1 MKNNKKLTAVILAI
15 ILGCGIS
22 LAGCGKN
29 ETQTE
34 TGTTTTTSS
43 QEYNLSVSNS
53 TEPTTL
59 NQEPTTL
66 NQEPSSSVSSD
77 EPTTLN
83 QEPSSSVS
91 SDEPTTL
98 NQEPSS
104 SVSSDEPTTQAP
116 VLKETVLKGTN
127 SSVLTIHTNGTYDF
141 VCSDYYLSTKDYP
154 ALKVLLVMAN
164 DEQKK
169 FIVEKDGAKAFG
181 PISLSFN
188 ADTYS
193 VSGGTLTLGNK
204 KPVYVDKVGW
214 EVPAVSTVTKSGS
227 SYKIIIKGDNGKY
240 KFNFAEFTL
249 TAEQAKNIGL

>member
-43 QEYNLSVSNS
+43 QKYNLSVSNS

-59 NQEPTTL
+59 NQEPST
-66 NQEPSSSVSSD
+66 SVSRD

-83 QEPSSSVS
+83 QKPSSSVS
-91 SDEPTTL
+91 RTEPK
-98 NQEPSS
+98 
-104 SVSSDEPTTQAP
+104 TQAP

-154 ALKVLLVMAN
+154 ALKALLVMAN
-164 DEQKK
+164 DELKK
-169 FIVEKDGAKAFG
+169 YIVEKDGAKAFG

-214 EVPAVSTVTKSGS
+214 EVPAISTVTKSGS
-227 SYKIIIKGDNGKY
+227 SYKISIKGDNGKY

>member
-53 TEPTTL
+53 TEPTM
-59 NQEPTTL
+59 EPTML

-77 EPTTLN
+77 EP
-83 QEPSSSVS
+83 S
-91 SDEPTTL
+91 
-98 NQEPSS
+98 
-104 SVSSDEPTTQAP
+104 TQAP

-154 ALKVLLVMAN
+154 ALKALLIMAN

-169 FIVEKDGAKAFG
+169 YIVEKDGAKALG

-214 EVPAVSTVTKSGS
+214 EIPAISTVTKSGN
-227 SYKIIIKGDNGKY
+227 SYKISIKGDNGKY
-240 KFNFAEFTL
+240 KFDFAEFTL

>member
-1 MKNNKKLTAVILAI
+1 MKNNKKLTAVVLAI
-15 ILGCGIS
+15 ILVCGIS

-34 TGTTTTTSS
+34 TGTPTTTPS

-53 TEPTTL
+53 TEPTM
-59 NQEPTTL
+59 EPTML

-77 EPTTLN
+77 EP
-83 QEPSSSVS
+83 S
-91 SDEPTTL
+91 
-98 NQEPSS
+98 
-104 SVSSDEPTTQAP
+104 TQAP
-116 VLKETVLKGTN
+116 ALKEIVLKGTN

-154 ALKVLLVMAN
+154 ALKALLIMAN

-169 FIVEKDGAKAFG
+169 YIVEKDGAKALG

-188 ADTYS
+188 ADTDS

-214 EVPAVSTVTKSGS
+214 EIPAISTVTKSGN
-227 SYKIIIKGDNGKY
+227 SYKISIKGDNGKY
-240 KFNFAEFTL
+240 KFDFAEFTL

>member
-1 MKNNKKLTAVILAI
+1 MKNNKKLTAVVLAI
-15 ILGCGIS
+15 ILVCGIS

-34 TGTTTTTSS
+34 TGTPTTTPS

-53 TEPTTL
+53 TEPTM
-59 NQEPTTL
+59 EPTML

-77 EPTTLN
+77 G
-83 QEPSSSVS
+83 PS
-91 SDEPTTL
+91 
-98 NQEPSS
+98 
-104 SVSSDEPTTQAP
+104 TQAP
-116 VLKETVLKGTN
+116 ALKEIVLKGTN

-154 ALKVLLVMAN
+154 ALKALLIMAN

-169 FIVEKDGAKAFG
+169 YIVEKDGAKALG

-214 EVPAVSTVTKSGS
+214 EIPAISTVTKSGN
-227 SYKIIIKGDNGKY
+227 SYKISIKGDNGKY
-240 KFNFAEFTL
+240 KFDFAEFTL

>member
-34 TGTTTTTSS
+34 TGTPTTTPS
-43 QEYNLSVSNS
+43 QEYSQSVSNS

-59 NQEPTTL
+59 NQEPST
-66 NQEPSSSVSSD
+66 SVSRD

-83 QEPSSSVS
+83 QKPSSSVS
-91 SDEPTTL
+91 RTEPK
-98 NQEPSS
+98 
-104 SVSSDEPTTQAP
+104 TQAP

-154 ALKVLLVMAN
+154 ALKALLIMAN

-214 EVPAVSTVTKSGS
+214 EVPAISTVTKSGS
-227 SYKIIIKGDNGKY
+227 SYKISIKGDNGKY

>member
-34 TGTTTTTSS
+34 TGTPTTTPS
-43 QEYNLSVSNS
+43 QEYSQSVSNS
-53 TEPTTL
+53 TEPTML
-59 NQEPTTL
+59 NQES
-66 NQEPSSSVSSD
+66 SSSVSSD
-77 EPTTLN
+77 EP
-83 QEPSSSVS
+83 S
-91 SDEPTTL
+91 
-98 NQEPSS
+98 
-104 SVSSDEPTTQAP
+104 TQAP

-154 ALKVLLVMAN
+154 ALKALLIMAN

-169 FIVEKDGAKAFG
+169 YIVEKDGAKALG

-214 EVPAVSTVTKSGS
+214 EIPAISTVTKSGN
-227 SYKIIIKGDNGKY
+227 SYKISIKGDNGKY
-240 KFNFAEFTL
+240 KFDFAEFTL

>member
-1 MKNNKKLTAVILAI
+1 MKNNKKLTAVVLAI
-15 ILGCGIS
+15 ILVCGIS

-34 TGTTTTTSS
+34 TGTPTTTPS

-53 TEPTTL
+53 TEPTM
-59 NQEPTTL
+59 EPTML

-77 EPTTLN
+77 EP
-83 QEPSSSVS
+83 S
-91 SDEPTTL
+91 
-98 NQEPSS
+98 
-104 SVSSDEPTTQAP
+104 TQAP
-116 VLKETVLKGTN
+116 ALKEIVLKGTN

-154 ALKVLLVMAN
+154 ALKALLIMAN

-169 FIVEKDGAKAFG
+169 YIVEKDGAKALG

-214 EVPAVSTVTKSGS
+214 EIPAISTVTKSGN
-227 SYKIIIKGDNGKY
+227 SYKISIKGDNGKY

>member
-1 MKNNKKLTAVILAI
+1 MKNNKKLTAVVLAI

-22 LAGCGKN
+22 LAGCGNN

-34 TGTTTTTSS
+34 TGTNTPASS
-43 QEYNLSVSNS
+43 QKYNPSASNS
-53 TEPTTL
+53 TEPTR
-59 NQEPTTL
+59 L

-77 EPTTLN
+77 EP
-83 QEPSSSVS
+83 S
-91 SDEPTTL
+91 
-98 NQEPSS
+98 
-104 SVSSDEPTTQAP
+104 TQAP
-116 VLKETVLKGTN
+116 ALKKTVLKGTN

-141 VCSDYYLSTKDYP
+141 ECSDYYLSTKDYP
-154 ALKVLLVMAN
+154 ALKALLVMAN
-164 DEQKK
+164 DELKK
-169 FIVEKDGAKAFG
+169 YIVEKDGAKAFG

-214 EVPAVSTVTKSGS
+214 EVPAVSTVTKSGN
-227 SYKIIIKGDNGKY
+227 SYKISIKGDNGKF

>member
-1 MKNNKKLTAVILAI
+1 MKNNKKLTAVVLAI

-22 LAGCGKN
+22 LAGCGNN

-34 TGTTTTTSS
+34 TGTNTPASS
-43 QEYNLSVSNS
+43 QKYNPSASNS
-53 TEPTTL
+53 TEPTR
-59 NQEPTTL
+59 L

-77 EPTTLN
+77 EPSTK
-83 QEPSSSVS
+83 
-91 SDEPTTL
+91 
-98 NQEPSS
+98 
-104 SVSSDEPTTQAP
+104 AP
-116 VLKETVLKGTN
+116 ALKKTGLKGTN
-127 SSVLTIHTNGTYDF
+127 RSVLTIHTNGTYDF

-154 ALKVLLVMAN
+154 ALKALLVMAH
-164 DEQKK
+164 DELKK
-169 FIVEKDGAKAFG
+169 YIVEIDGAKAFG

-214 EVPAVSTVTKSGS
+214 EVPAVSTVTKSGN
-227 SYKIIIKGDNGKY
+227 SYKISIKGDNGKF
-240 KFNFAEFTL
+240 KFDFAEFTL

>member
-34 TGTTTTTSS
+34 TGTPTTTPS
-43 QEYNLSVSNS
+43 QEYSQSVSNS
-53 TEPTTL
+53 TEPTM
-59 NQEPTTL
+59 EPTML
-66 NQEPSSSVSSD
+66 NQEPSSSVSSN
-77 EPTTLN
+77 EPST
-83 QEPSSSVS
+83 QAPSSSVS
-91 SDEPTTL
+91 S
-98 NQEPSS
+98 NEPS
-104 SVSSDEPTTQAP
+104 TQAP

-154 ALKVLLVMAN
+154 ALKALLIMAN

-214 EVPAVSTVTKSGS
+214 EVPAISTVTKSGS
-227 SYKIIIKGDNGKY
+227 SYKISIKGDNGKY

>member
-1 MKNNKKLTAVILAI
+1 MKNNKKLTAVVLAI
-15 ILGCGIS
+15 ILVCGIS

-43 QEYNLSVSNS
+43 QKYNLSVSNS
-53 TEPTTL
+53 TEPTM
-59 NQEPTTL
+59 EPTML

-77 EPTTLN
+77 EP
-83 QEPSSSVS
+83 S
-91 SDEPTTL
+91 
-98 NQEPSS
+98 
-104 SVSSDEPTTQAP
+104 TQAP
-116 VLKETVLKGTN
+116 ALKEIVLKGTN

-154 ALKVLLVMAN
+154 ALKALLIMAN

-169 FIVEKDGAKAFG
+169 YIVEKDGAKALG

-214 EVPAVSTVTKSGS
+214 EIPAISTVTKSGN
-227 SYKIIIKGDNGKY
+227 SYKISIKGDNGKY

>member
-1 MKNNKKLTAVILAI
+1 MKNNKKLTAVVLAI

-22 LAGCGKN
+22 LAGCGNN

-34 TGTTTTTSS
+34 TGTNTPASS
-43 QEYNLSVSNS
+43 QKYNPSASNS
-53 TEPTTL
+53 TEPTR
-59 NQEPTTL
+59 L

-77 EPTTLN
+77 EPSTK
-83 QEPSSSVS
+83 
-91 SDEPTTL
+91 
-98 NQEPSS
+98 
-104 SVSSDEPTTQAP
+104 AP
-116 VLKETVLKGTN
+116 ALKKTVLKGTN

-141 VCSDYYLSTKDYP
+141 ECSDYYLSTKDYP
-154 ALKVLLVMAN
+154 ALKALLIMAN
-164 DEQKK
+164 DELKK
-169 FIVEKDGAKAFG
+169 YIVEKDGAKAFG

-214 EVPAVSTVTKSGS
+214 EVPAVSTVTKSGN
-227 SYKIIIKGDNGKY
+227 SYKISIKGDNGKF
-240 KFNFAEFTL
+240 KFDFAEFTL

>member
-1 MKNNKKLTAVILAI
+1 MKNNKKLTAVVLAI

-34 TGTTTTTSS
+34 TGTTATTSS

-53 TEPTTL
+53 TEPTM
-59 NQEPTTL
+59 EPTML

-77 EPTTLN
+77 EP
-83 QEPSSSVS
+83 S
-91 SDEPTTL
+91 
-98 NQEPSS
+98 
-104 SVSSDEPTTQAP
+104 TQAP

-127 SSVLTIHTNGTYDF
+127 RSVLTIHTNGTYDF

-154 ALKVLLVMAN
+154 ALKALLIMAN

-169 FIVEKDGAKAFG
+169 YIVEKDGAKALG

-204 KPVYVDKVGW
+204 KPVYVEKVGW
-214 EVPAVSTVTKSGS
+214 EVPAISTVTKSGS
-227 SYKIIIKGDNGKY
+227 SYIISIKGDNGKY

>member
-1 MKNNKKLTAVILAI
+1 MKNNKKLTAVVLAI
-15 ILGCGIS
+15 ILVCGIS

-34 TGTTTTTSS
+34 TGTPTTTPS

-53 TEPTTL
+53 TEPTM
-59 NQEPTTL
+59 EPTML

-77 EPTTLN
+77 EP
-83 QEPSSSVS
+83 S
-91 SDEPTTL
+91 
-98 NQEPSS
+98 
-104 SVSSDEPTTQAP
+104 TQAP
-116 VLKETVLKGTN
+116 ALKEIVLKGTN

-154 ALKVLLVMAN
+154 ALKALLIMAN

-169 FIVEKDGAKAFG
+169 YIVEKDGAKALG
-181 PISLSFN
+181 PITLSFN

-204 KPVYVDKVGW
+204 KPVYVDQVGW
-214 EVPAVSTVTKSGS
+214 EIPAISTVTKSGN
-227 SYKIIIKGDNGKY
+227 SYKISIKGDNGKY
-240 KFNFAEFTL
+240 KFDFAEFTL

>member
-1 MKNNKKLTAVILAI
+1 MKNNKKLTAVVLAI

-22 LAGCGKN
+22 LAGCGNN

-34 TGTTTTTSS
+34 TGTNTPASS
-43 QEYNLSVSNS
+43 QKYNPSASNS
-53 TEPTTL
+53 TEPTR
-59 NQEPTTL
+59 L

-77 EPTTLN
+77 EPSTK
-83 QEPSSSVS
+83 
-91 SDEPTTL
+91 
-98 NQEPSS
+98 
-104 SVSSDEPTTQAP
+104 AP
-116 VLKETVLKGTN
+116 ALKKTVLKGTN

-154 ALKVLLVMAN
+154 ALKALLVMAH
-164 DEQKK
+164 DELKK
-169 FIVEKDGAKAFG
+169 YIVEIDGAKAFG

-214 EVPAVSTVTKSGS
+214 EVPAVSTVTKSGN
-227 SYKIIIKGDNGKY
+227 SYKISIKGDNGKF
-240 KFNFAEFTL
+240 KFDFAEFTL

>member
-29 ETQTE
+29 ETPTE
-34 TGTTTTTSS
+34 TGTPTTTPT

-53 TEPTTL
+53 TEPA
-59 NQEPTTL
+59 TL
-66 NQEPSSSVSSD
+66 NQEPSSSV
-77 EPTTLN
+77 PRN
-83 QEPSSSVS
+83 
-91 SDEPTTL
+91 
-98 NQEPSS
+98 
-104 SVSSDEPTTQAP
+104 EPTTQAP

-154 ALKVLLVMAN
+154 ALKALLVMAN

-169 FIVEKDGAKAFG
+169 YIVEKDGAKALG
-181 PISLSFN
+181 PINLSFN
-188 ADTYS
+188 GDTYS
-193 VSGGTLTLGNK
+193 VSGETLTLGNK
-204 KPVYVDKVGW
+204 KPVYVDQVGW
-214 EVPAVSTVTKSGS
+214 EIPAISTVTKSGN
-227 SYKIIIKGDNGKY
+227 SYKISIKGDNGKY
-240 KFNFAEFTL
+240 KFDFAEFTL

>member
-43 QEYNLSVSNS
+43 QKYNLSVSNS

-59 NQEPTTL
+59 NQEPST
-66 NQEPSSSVSSD
+66 SVSRD

-83 QEPSSSVS
+83 QKPSSSVS
-91 SDEPTTL
+91 RTEPK
-98 NQEPSS
+98 
-104 SVSSDEPTTQAP
+104 TQAP

-154 ALKVLLVMAN
+154 ALKALLIMAN

-214 EVPAVSTVTKSGS
+214 EIPAISTVTKSGN
-227 SYKIIIKGDNGKY
+227 SYKISIKGDNGKY

>member
-34 TGTTTTTSS
+34 TGTPTTTPT

-53 TEPTTL
+53 TEPTM
-59 NQEPTTL
+59 EPTTEPTMEPTML

-77 EPTTLN
+77 EP
-83 QEPSSSVS
+83 S
-91 SDEPTTL
+91 
-98 NQEPSS
+98 
-104 SVSSDEPTTQAP
+104 TQAP
-116 VLKETVLKGTN
+116 ALKETVLKGTN

-154 ALKVLLVMAN
+154 ALKALLIMAN

-169 FIVEKDGAKAFG
+169 YIVEKDGAKALG

-214 EVPAVSTVTKSGS
+214 EIPAISTVTKSGN
-227 SYKIIIKGDNGKY
+227 SYKISIKGDNGKY

>member
-34 TGTTTTTSS
+34 TGTPTTTPS

-53 TEPTTL
+53 TEPTM
-59 NQEPTTL
+59 EPTML

-77 EPTTLN
+77 EP
-83 QEPSSSVS
+83 S
-91 SDEPTTL
+91 
-98 NQEPSS
+98 
-104 SVSSDEPTTQAP
+104 TQAP
-116 VLKETVLKGTN
+116 ALKEIVLKGTN

-154 ALKVLLVMAN
+154 ALKALLIMAN

-169 FIVEKDGAKAFG
+169 YIVEKDGAKALG

-214 EVPAVSTVTKSGS
+214 EIPAISTVTKSGN
-227 SYKIIIKGDNGKY
+227 SYKISIKGDNGKY
-240 KFNFAEFTL
+240 KFDFAEFTL

>member
-1 MKNNKKLTAVILAI
+1 MKNNKKLTAVVLAI

-22 LAGCGKN
+22 LAGCGNN

-34 TGTTTTTSS
+34 TGTNTPASS
-43 QEYNLSVSNS
+43 QKYNPSASNS
-53 TEPTTL
+53 TEPTR
-59 NQEPTTL
+59 L

-77 EPTTLN
+77 EPSTK
-83 QEPSSSVS
+83 
-91 SDEPTTL
+91 
-98 NQEPSS
+98 
-104 SVSSDEPTTQAP
+104 AP
-116 VLKETVLKGTN
+116 ALKKTVLKGTN

-141 VCSDYYLSTKDYP
+141 ECSDYYLSTKDYP
-154 ALKVLLVMAN
+154 ALKALLVMAN
-164 DEQKK
+164 DELKK
-169 FIVEKDGAKAFG
+169 YIVEKDGAKAFG

-214 EVPAVSTVTKSGS
+214 EIPAISTVTKSGN
-227 SYKIIIKGDNGKY
+227 SYKISIKGDNGKF
-240 KFNFAEFTL
+240 KFDFAEFTL

>member
-34 TGTTTTTSS
+34 TGTPTTTPS
-43 QEYNLSVSNS
+43 QEYSQSVSNS
-53 TEPTTL
+53 TEPTM
-59 NQEPTTL
+59 EPTML
-66 NQEPSSSVSSD
+66 NQEPSSSVSSN
-77 EPTTLN
+77 EPST
-83 QEPSSSVS
+83 QAPSSSVS
-91 SDEPTTL
+91 S
-98 NQEPSS
+98 NEPS
-104 SVSSDEPTTQAP
+104 TQAP

-141 VCSDYYLSTKDYP
+141 ECSDYYLSTKDYP
-154 ALKVLLVMAN
+154 ALKALLVMAN
-164 DEQKK
+164 DELKK
-169 FIVEKDGAKAFG
+169 YIVEKDGAKAFG

-214 EVPAVSTVTKSGS
+214 EVPAVSTVTKSGN
-227 SYKIIIKGDNGKY
+227 SYKISIKGDNGKF
-240 KFNFAEFTL
+240 KFDFAEFTL

>member
-1 MKNNKKLTAVILAI
+1 MKNNKKLTAVVLAI

-22 LAGCGKN
+22 LAGCGNN

-34 TGTTTTTSS
+34 TGTNTPASS
-43 QEYNLSVSNS
+43 QKYNPSASNS
-53 TEPTTL
+53 TEPTR
-59 NQEPTTL
+59 L

-77 EPTTLN
+77 EPSTK
-83 QEPSSSVS
+83 
-91 SDEPTTL
+91 
-98 NQEPSS
+98 
-104 SVSSDEPTTQAP
+104 AP
-116 VLKETVLKGTN
+116 ALKKTVLKGTN

-141 VCSDYYLSTKDYP
+141 ECSDYYLSTKDYP
-154 ALKVLLVMAN
+154 ALKALLVMAN
-164 DEQKK
+164 DELKK
-169 FIVEKDGAKAFG
+169 YIVEKDGAKAFG

-214 EVPAVSTVTKSGS
+214 EVPAVSTVTKSGN
-227 SYKIIIKGDNGKY
+227 SYKISIKGDNGKY
-240 KFNFAEFTL
+240 KFDFAEFTL

>member
-1 MKNNKKLTAVILAI
+1 MKNNKKLTAVVLAI

-34 TGTTTTTSS
+34 TGTPTTTPT

-53 TEPTTL
+53 TEPTM
-59 NQEPTTL
+59 EPTML

-77 EPTTLN
+77 EP
-83 QEPSSSVS
+83 S
-91 SDEPTTL
+91 
-98 NQEPSS
+98 
-104 SVSSDEPTTQAP
+104 TQAP
-116 VLKETVLKGTN
+116 ALKEIVLKGTN

-154 ALKVLLVMAN
+154 ALKALLIMAN

-169 FIVEKDGAKAFG
+169 YIVEKDGAKALG
-181 PISLSFN
+181 PIGLSFN

-214 EVPAVSTVTKSGS
+214 EIPAISTVTKSGN
-227 SYKIIIKGDNGKY
+227 SYKISIKGDNGKY

>member
-1 MKNNKKLTAVILAI
+1 MKNNKKLTAVVLAI

-53 TEPTTL
+53 TEPTM
-59 NQEPTTL
+59 EPTML

-77 EPTTLN
+77 EPL
-83 QEPSSSVS
+83 
-91 SDEPTTL
+91 
-98 NQEPSS
+98 
-104 SVSSDEPTTQAP
+104 TQAP

-127 SSVLTIHTNGTYDF
+127 RSVLTIHTNGTYDF

-154 ALKVLLVMAN
+154 ALKALLIMAN

-169 FIVEKDGAKAFG
+169 YIVEKDGAKALG

-204 KPVYVDKVGW
+204 KPVYVEKVGW
-214 EVPAVSTVTKSGS
+214 EVPAISTVTKSGS
-227 SYKIIIKGDNGKY
+227 SYIISIKGDNGKY

>member
-43 QEYNLSVSNS
+43 QKYNLSVSNS

-59 NQEPTTL
+59 NQEPST
-66 NQEPSSSVSSD
+66 SVSRD

-91 SDEPTTL
+91 RTEPK
-98 NQEPSS
+98 
-104 SVSSDEPTTQAP
+104 TQAP

-154 ALKVLLVMAN
+154 ALKALLIMAN

-169 FIVEKDGAKAFG
+169 YIVEKDGAKALG

-214 EVPAVSTVTKSGS
+214 EIPAISTVTKSGN
-227 SYKIIIKGDNGKY
+227 SYNISIKGDNGKY
-240 KFNFAEFTL
+240 KFDFAEFTL

>member
-59 NQEPTTL
+59 NQEP
-66 NQEPSSSVSSD
+66 SSSVSRD

-83 QEPSSSVS
+83 QKPSTSVS
-91 SDEPTTL
+91 RAEPK
-98 NQEPSS
+98 
-104 SVSSDEPTTQAP
+104 TQAP

-154 ALKVLLVMAN
+154 ALKALLIMAN

-214 EVPAVSTVTKSGS
+214 EVPTISTVTKSGS
-227 SYKIIIKGDNGKY
+227 SYKISIKGDNGKY

>member
-1 MKNNKKLTAVILAI
+1 MKNNKKLTAVVLAI

-22 LAGCGKN
+22 LAGCEKN
-29 ETQTE
+29 KTQTE
-34 TGTTTTTSS
+34 AGTTTTTPT

-53 TEPTTL
+53 TEPTM
-59 NQEPTTL
+59 EPTML

-77 EPTTLN
+77 EP
-83 QEPSSSVS
+83 S
-91 SDEPTTL
+91 
-98 NQEPSS
+98 
-104 SVSSDEPTTQAP
+104 TQAP
-116 VLKETVLKGTN
+116 ALKETVLKGTN

-154 ALKVLLVMAN
+154 ALKALLIMAN

-169 FIVEKDGAKAFG
+169 YIVEKDGAKALG

-214 EVPAVSTVTKSGS
+214 EIPAISTVTKSGN
-227 SYKIIIKGDNGKY
+227 SYKISIKGDNGKY
-240 KFNFAEFTL
+240 KFDFAEFTL

>member
-34 TGTTTTTSS
+34 TGTPTTTPS
-43 QEYNLSVSNS
+43 QEYRQSVSNS
-53 TEPTTL
+53 TEPTM
-59 NQEPTTL
+59 EPTML

-77 EPTTLN
+77 EP
-83 QEPSSSVS
+83 S
-91 SDEPTTL
+91 
-98 NQEPSS
+98 
-104 SVSSDEPTTQAP
+104 TQAP
-116 VLKETVLKGTN
+116 VLKETVLEGTN

-154 ALKVLLVMAN
+154 ALKALLIMAN

-169 FIVEKDGAKAFG
+169 YIVEKDGAKALG

-214 EVPAVSTVTKSGS
+214 EIPAISTVTKSGN
-227 SYKIIIKGDNGKY
+227 SYKISIKGDNGKY
-240 KFNFAEFTL
+240 KFDFAEFTL

>member
-1 MKNNKKLTAVILAI
+1 MKNNKKLTAVVLAI

-34 TGTTTTTSS
+34 TGTPTTTPT

-53 TEPTTL
+53 TEPTM
-59 NQEPTTL
+59 EPTML

-77 EPTTLN
+77 EP
-83 QEPSSSVS
+83 S
-91 SDEPTTL
+91 
-98 NQEPSS
+98 
-104 SVSSDEPTTQAP
+104 TQAP
-116 VLKETVLKGTN
+116 ALKEIVLKGTN

-154 ALKVLLVMAN
+154 ALKALLIMAN

-169 FIVEKDGAKAFG
+169 YIVEKDGAKALG

-204 KPVYVDKVGW
+204 KPVYVDQVGW
-214 EVPAVSTVTKSGS
+214 EIPAISTVTKSGN
-227 SYKIIIKGDNGKY
+227 SYKISIKGDNGKY

>member
-1 MKNNKKLTAVILAI
+1 MKNNKKLTAVVLAI

-34 TGTTTTTSS
+34 TGTPTTTPT

-53 TEPTTL
+53 TEPTM
-59 NQEPTTL
+59 EPTML

-77 EPTTLN
+77 EP
-83 QEPSSSVS
+83 S
-91 SDEPTTL
+91 
-98 NQEPSS
+98 
-104 SVSSDEPTTQAP
+104 TQAP

-154 ALKVLLVMAN
+154 ALKALLIMAN

-169 FIVEKDGAKAFG
+169 YIVEKDGAKALG

-204 KPVYVDKVGW
+204 KTVYVDKVGW
-214 EVPAVSTVTKSGS
+214 EIPAISTVTKSGN
-227 SYKIIIKGDNGKY
+227 SYKISIKGDNGKY
-240 KFNFAEFTL
+240 KFDFAEFTL

>member
-34 TGTTTTTSS
+34 TGIPTTTPS
-43 QEYNLSVSNS
+43 QEYSQSVSNS
-53 TEPTTL
+53 TEPTM
-59 NQEPTTL
+59 EPTML

-77 EPTTLN
+77 EP
-83 QEPSSSVS
+83 S
-91 SDEPTTL
+91 
-98 NQEPSS
+98 
-104 SVSSDEPTTQAP
+104 TQAP

-154 ALKVLLVMAN
+154 ALKALLIMAN

-169 FIVEKDGAKAFG
+169 YIVEKDGAKALG

-214 EVPAVSTVTKSGS
+214 EIPAISTVTKSGN
-227 SYKIIIKGDNGKY
+227 SYKISIKGDNGKY
-240 KFNFAEFTL
+240 KFDFAEFTL

>member
-1 MKNNKKLTAVILAI
+1 MKNNKKLTAVVLAI

-22 LAGCGKN
+22 LAGCGNN

-34 TGTTTTTSS
+34 TGTNTPASS
-43 QEYNLSVSNS
+43 QKYNPSASNS
-53 TEPTTL
+53 TEPTR
-59 NQEPTTL
+59 L

-77 EPTTLN
+77 EPSTK
-83 QEPSSSVS
+83 
-91 SDEPTTL
+91 
-98 NQEPSS
+98 
-104 SVSSDEPTTQAP
+104 AP
-116 VLKETVLKGTN
+116 ALKKTVLKGTN

-154 ALKVLLVMAN
+154 ALKALLVMAN
-164 DEQKK
+164 DELKK
-169 FIVEKDGAKAFG
+169 YIVEKDGAKAFG

-214 EVPAVSTVTKSGS
+214 EVPAVSTVTKSGN
-227 SYKIIIKGDNGKY
+227 SYKISIKGDNGKF
-240 KFNFAEFTL
+240 KFDFAEFTL

>member
-1 MKNNKKLTAVILAI
+1 MKNNKKLTAVVLAI

-22 LAGCGKN
+22 LAGCGNN

-34 TGTTTTTSS
+34 TGTNTPASS
-43 QEYNLSVSNS
+43 QKYNPSASNS
-53 TEPTTL
+53 TEPTMS
-59 NQEPTTL
+59 

-77 EPTTLN
+77 EPSTK
-83 QEPSSSVS
+83 
-91 SDEPTTL
+91 
-98 NQEPSS
+98 
-104 SVSSDEPTTQAP
+104 AP
-116 VLKETVLKGTN
+116 ALKKTVLKGTN

-141 VCSDYYLSTKDYP
+141 ECSDYYLSTKDYP
-154 ALKVLLVMAN
+154 ALKALLVMAN
-164 DEQKK
+164 DELKK
-169 FIVEKDGAKAFG
+169 YIVEKDGAKAFG

-214 EVPAVSTVTKSGS
+214 EVPAVSTVTKSGN
-227 SYKIIIKGDNGKY
+227 SYKISIKGDNGKF
-240 KFNFAEFTL
+240 KFDFAEFTL

>member
-1 MKNNKKLTAVILAI
+1 MKNNKKLTAVVLAI

-22 LAGCGKN
+22 LAGCEKN
-29 ETQTE
+29 KTQTE
-34 TGTTTTTSS
+34 TGTPTTTPS

-53 TEPTTL
+53 TEPTM
-59 NQEPTTL
+59 EPTML

-77 EPTTLN
+77 EP
-83 QEPSSSVS
+83 S
-91 SDEPTTL
+91 
-98 NQEPSS
+98 
-104 SVSSDEPTTQAP
+104 TQAP
-116 VLKETVLKGTN
+116 ALKEIVLKGTN

-154 ALKVLLVMAN
+154 ALKALLIMAN

-169 FIVEKDGAKAFG
+169 YIVEKDGAKALG

-214 EVPAVSTVTKSGS
+214 EIPAISTVTKSGN
-227 SYKIIIKGDNGKY
+227 SYKISIKGDNGKY
-240 KFNFAEFTL
+240 KFDFAEFTL

>member
-53 TEPTTL
+53 TEPTM
-59 NQEPTTL
+59 L

-77 EPTTLN
+77 EP
-83 QEPSSSVS
+83 S
-91 SDEPTTL
+91 
-98 NQEPSS
+98 
-104 SVSSDEPTTQAP
+104 TQAP

-127 SSVLTIHTNGTYDF
+127 RSVLTIHTNGTYDF

-154 ALKVLLVMAN
+154 ALKALLIMAN

-169 FIVEKDGAKAFG
+169 YIVEKDGAKALG

-204 KPVYVDKVGW
+204 KPVYVEKVGW
-214 EVPAVSTVTKSGS
+214 EVPAISTVTKSGS
-227 SYKIIIKGDNGKY
+227 SYIISIKGDNGKY

>member
-43 QEYNLSVSNS
+43 QKYNLSVSNS

-59 NQEPTTL
+59 NQEPST
-66 NQEPSSSVSSD
+66 SVSRD

-83 QEPSSSVS
+83 QKPSSSVS
-91 SDEPTTL
+91 RTEPK
-98 NQEPSS
+98 
-104 SVSSDEPTTQAP
+104 TQAP

-154 ALKVLLVMAN
+154 ALKALLIMAN

-214 EVPAVSTVTKSGS
+214 EIPAISTVTKSGS
-227 SYKIIIKGDNGKY
+227 SYKISIKGDNGKY

>member
-34 TGTTTTTSS
+34 TGTPTTTPS
-43 QEYNLSVSNS
+43 QEYSQSVSNS
-53 TEPTTL
+53 TEPTM
-59 NQEPTTL
+59 EPTML
-66 NQEPSSSVSSD
+66 NQEPSSSVSS
-77 EPTTLN
+77 N
-83 QEPSSSVS
+83 EPSSSVS
-91 SDEPTTL
+91 S
-98 NQEPSS
+98 NEPS
-104 SVSSDEPTTQAP
+104 TQAP

-154 ALKVLLVMAN
+154 ALKALLIMAN

-169 FIVEKDGAKAFG
+169 YIVEKDGAKALG

-214 EVPAVSTVTKSGS
+214 EIPAISTVTKSGN
-227 SYKIIIKGDNGKY
+227 SYKISIKGDNGKY
-240 KFNFAEFTL
+240 KFDFAEFTL

>member
-1 MKNNKKLTAVILAI
+1 MKNNKKLTAVVLAI
-15 ILGCGIS
+15 ILVCGIS

-34 TGTTTTTSS
+34 TGTPTTTPS

-53 TEPTTL
+53 TEPTM
-59 NQEPTTL
+59 EPTML

-77 EPTTLN
+77 EP
-83 QEPSSSVS
+83 S
-91 SDEPTTL
+91 
-98 NQEPSS
+98 
-104 SVSSDEPTTQAP
+104 TQAP

-154 ALKVLLVMAN
+154 ALKALLIMAN

-169 FIVEKDGAKAFG
+169 YIVEKDGAKALG

-214 EVPAVSTVTKSGS
+214 EIPAISTVTKSGN
-227 SYKIIIKGDNGKY
+227 SYKISIKGDNGKY
-240 KFNFAEFTL
+240 KFDFAEFTL